1 MKKAVDADG
10 PMDARTRPQVLG
22 NRFAIPT
29 SAHKPSSVCLL
40 KKEIG
45 EAESRNGQRPANQ
58 DEPSVTW
65 VLRDTPFCL
74 PFAGRNSCRQPAKVV
89 DAAQFSPDTLSG

>member
-1 MKKAVDADG
+1 MKKAVDADR

-29 SAHKPSSVCLL
+29 SAHKPPSVSLL

-45 EAESRNGQRPANQ
+45 EEKSRNGQRPATHY
-58 DEPSVTW
+58 EPSVTW
-65 VLRDTPFCL
+65 VLRDTPFAN
-74 PFAGRNSCRQPAKVV
+74 PSPAEIVV
-89 DAAQFSPDTLSG
+89 